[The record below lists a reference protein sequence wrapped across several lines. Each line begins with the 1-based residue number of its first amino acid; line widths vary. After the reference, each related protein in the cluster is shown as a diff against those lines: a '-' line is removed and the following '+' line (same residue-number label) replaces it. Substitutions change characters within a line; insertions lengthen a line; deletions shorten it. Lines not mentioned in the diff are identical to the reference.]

1 VATVKLSSSQKQA
14 FCQLIDDPS
23 PKVREAMVKHL
34 QDCGTE
40 AIIWLRE
47 LANSSDTSI
56 NHHAEALLS
65 DLAFSNPVSEFFG
78 FICSLKYELETGIF
92 LMSRTAYP
100 SLKINDWVTGLN
112 RIAQRCRELI
122 TEPMTSREKCRI
134 LNRVIFFE
142 NEFTIDYGI
151 SANPKT
157 LFCPLILKSKKSS
170 PFNLSI
176 LYALIAERCNLR
188 VEPVDVPN
196 HSLVGCF
203 SGDTP
208 FFINPSTSGT
218 FISAEEATEMIRSQN
233 KTPDLGNLTPMPIR
247 EVLRTLC
254 QRISGTFSQIGDTTK
269 ATLFTQFAEEFDA
282 TYKRNVD

>member
-1 VATVKLSSSQKQA
+1 MAPVKLSSSHKQA

-23 PKVREAMVKHL
+23 PKVREAIIQHL

-47 LANSSDTSI
+47 LANSSDSSI
-56 NHHAEALLS
+56 THHAEALLS

-92 LMSRTAYP
+92 LMSRAAYP

-122 TEPMTSREKCRI
+122 TEPMTAREKCRI

-142 NEFTIDYGI
+142 YEFTIDYGT
-151 SANPKT
+151 STNPKT
-157 LFCPLILKSKKSS
+157 LFCPLFLKSKKAT
-170 PFNLSI
+170 PFTLSI
-176 LYALIAERCNLR
+176 LYSLIAERCNMR
-188 VEPVDVPN
+188 VEPVDIPS
-196 HSLVGCF
+196 HFLVGCYAD
-203 SGDTP
+203 DTP

-218 FISAEEATEMIRSQN
+218 FISTEEVTEMIRSQN
-233 KTPDLGNLTPMPIR
+233 KTPELGDLTPLPIR
-247 EVLRTLC
+247 EILRTLC
-254 QRISGTFSQIGDTTK
+254 QHISMTFSQVGDTTN